1 MFFIFHVKECMWK
14 YNCVS
19 MFMNNVFTFTR
30 KIPKERKLMCCRTLF
45 PVHREDLVREMFEVS
60 DVDPQSRSYMLS
72 VGEVGRLCHAYSAVC
87 QREPDIFLYN
97 YRDPENAAKVRRKNK
112 ILTELIE
119 AQILQGPESVSS

>member
-1 MFFIFHVKECMWK
+1 
-14 YNCVS
+14 
-19 MFMNNVFTFTR
+19 
-30 KIPKERKLMCCRTLF
+30 
-45 PVHREDLVREMFEVS
+45 MFEVS

-119 AQILQGPESVSS
+119 AQILQGPESVSSWQLGSCAYVCGGEGRVGERGGGGGRGEETCFNTVVICTCSLFFFSFFFFLIL